1 LLSAQEFQIIIEAIV
16 ASDRN
21 EDSNIS
27 ERELNQYL
35 RRLKGLHPDRQ
46 SSYIDEEALRQA
58 FSRSSQS
65 PEALLEITTSYLSSK
80 SEQTEANLLP
90 V

>member
-1 LLSAQEFQIIIEAIV
+1 MSAQEFQAIIEAIGI
-16 ASDRN
+16 SDRN

-46 SSYIDEEALRQA
+46 SSYIDEEALREA
-58 FSRSSQS
+58 FSKGSQS
-65 PEALLEITTSYLSSK
+65 PSALLEITSSYLSSK
-80 SEQTEANLLP
+80 SEQKEATLLP